1 MFKLEYIIKNI
12 KDFNKKDIDN
22 FYNILPKLKKEKID
36 KYKHYKTKATSIIG
50 EIILKELLSKYNF
63 SYNNLDYYINNYGK
77 PYIKNSYL
85 YFNISHSFDYIITA
99 ISQKEIGIDIEKI
112 RKTLLNTINHFA
124 TENEKKYIL
133 SSKNNIEERI
143 FKIYTLKEAYF
154 KMIGS
159 NLNNILNIEFIIKD
173 DIVSCSDNSVKVGF
187 INDIKGYIIAYCEKI

>member
-1 MFKLEYIIKNI
+1 MEYIIKNI